1 MKNPLATRVFI
12 GLAIAV
18 VALLAASAWRLAT
31 AMDRI
36 DEVQSASDD
45 LQIRRFRIAAQLR
58 SRIHRMNSTLFRHQV
73 TGAAALSE
81 RFSSLEAQ
89 LTRFIEERRPLL
101 DSQEEKEILRQ
112 IEDGLRLYLSEARNL
127 MEARQRGE
135 ETELAPVRIERIIE
149 MADETVE
156 LTNELAVARSEAFR
170 ELLQGYRSSVRGLQR
185 TVLISFALTV
195 ASAAGLSWLAWKVFF
210 SPMRL
215 ELQEARTIAGQR
227 EELANIGTLASGIAH
242 EIRNPITAMKA
253 RTFALAEL
261 VEPGSP
267 AAKQAQVIDQ
277 ELARMERVVRDFLD
291 FARPAEPDTERTW
304 LAEFLAEIQEFIG
317 PDMQQRNVVFEV
329 AASTGIEAWI
339 DKEQMKQV
347 VLNLVRNAAEACGV
361 EDGKVTLKA
370 ERAGSRARISVTDN
384 GAGIP
389 MGFREKL
396 FVPFFSKKHGGT
408 GLGLPIARNIVRK
421 HGGELTFE
429 SVEGHGTTF
438 VIELEVAQGG

>member
-1 MKNPLATRVFI
+1 MNRTTAKRLFYALAVAVVTLLATSAWK
-12 GLAIAV
+12 L
-18 VALLAASAWRLAT
+18 ASA
-31 AMDRI
+31 MDKI

-73 TGAAALSE
+73 TGDVALSK
-81 RFSSLEAQ
+81 RFKSLETQ
-89 LTRFIEERRPLL
+89 LTRFIDERRPLL
-101 DSQEEKEILRQ
+101 DSQEEKEILQQ
-112 IEDGLRLYLSEARNL
+112 IEDGLNLYLTEALNL
-127 MEARQRGE
+127 MSARQRGDE
-135 ETELAPVRIERIIE
+135 SDLAPMRIERIIE

-170 ELLQGYRSSVRGLQR
+170 ALLQGYRNSVRGLQR
-185 TVLISFALTV
+185 TVLISFLLTM
-195 ASAAGLSWLAWKVFF
+195 ASAAGLSWMAWKVFF

-215 ELQEARTIAGQR
+215 ELQEARAFAGQR

-277 ELARMERVVRDFLD
+277 ELNRMERVVRDFLD
-291 FARPAEPDTERTW
+291 FARPAEPDTERTR
-304 LAEFLAEIQEFIG
+304 LDDFLAEIEEFVR
-317 PDMQQRNVVFEV
+317 PEMEERRVALEQRTPSG
-329 AASTGIEAWI
+329 AEARI
-339 DKEQMKQV
+339 DPGQMKQV
-347 VLNLVRNAAEACGV
+347 ILNLVRNAAEACASEG
-361 EDGKVTLKA
+361 GKVSLKA
-370 ERAGSRARISVTDN
+370 ERGGGKARISISDN
-384 GAGIP
+384 GGGIP
-389 MGFREKL
+389 KEFRDQL

-408 GLGLPIARNIVRK
+408 GLGLPIARTIVRK

-429 SVEGHGTTF
+429 SVEGQGSRF
-438 VIELEVAQGG
+438 IIELDTAQGG